1 VETNSGLLVNEIDEI
16 KYEKLFSVCT
26 LVANKDEYEALL
38 SSAEKAGFTNHNSE
52 FLYIDNSQ
60 TNKYNAFDGLNQ
72 FLNHSKGKYIILV
85 HQDVEF
91 NFDNVDVLIKRIEQM
106 NKLDPT
112 WAVLG
117 NAGYD
122 IKNITRQY
130 TRITDP
136 GHSNQQD
143 GPFPSQV
150 SCLDED
156 IMIVKNDLNLMFSK
170 NIGHFHLYGAD
181 LCLQATMQGY
191 HNYVIDFHILHK
203 SGGFPNQSFYDTK
216 NRLISQYEN
225 SSKVKFLRTPC
236 TVLFLSNSK
245 VLNFLMNRKIMYS
258 LKKRYDTFKSRLKG
272 EKVLNNSK
280 TQSKC
285 DI

>member
-1 VETNSGLLVNEIDEI
+1 VETSSGLTLNEIDEI
-16 KYEKLFSVCT
+16 KYEKFFSICT
-26 LVANKDEYEALL
+26 LVANKAEYELLLL
-38 SSAEKAGFTNHNSE
+38 SAKNAGFTNDNSE
-52 FLYIDNSQ
+52 FLYINNSE
-60 TNKYNAFDGLNQ
+60 TNKFNAFDGLNQ
-72 FLNHSKGKYIILV
+72 FLNKAKGKYVILV

-91 NFDNVDVLIKRIEQM
+91 KFDNVDILINRIDEM
-106 NKLDPT
+106 NEIDPK

-117 NAGYD
+117 NTGYH
-122 IKNITRQY
+122 INNMNKQY

-136 GHSNQQD
+136 GHNNQKD
-143 GPFPSQV
+143 GSFPSEV
-150 SCLDED
+150 SCVDEN
-156 IMIVKNDLNLMFSK
+156 IMIVKNDLNLMTSN

-258 LKKRYDTFKSRLKG
+258 LKKRYDTFRSKLKG
-272 EKVLNNSK
+272 EKVLNNNK